1 PAEPAT
7 STAAAP
13 APAAAPA
20 APELDAAEF
29 SEMLASLAPDG
40 DPGPIMNKLRSV
52 ANLSAWPRQ
61 DQPALSLV
69 VRASGERGGG
79 AMSTAFTTLAT
90 SLIEAGADPAFV
102 DRRGQS
108 LVEMAA
114 QSNDEPMVRLL

>member
-1 PAEPAT
+1 
-7 STAAAP
+7 
-13 APAAAPA
+13 
-20 APELDAAEF
+20 
-29 SEMLASLAPDG
+29 
-40 DPGPIMNKLRSV
+40 
-52 ANLSAWPRQ
+52 
-61 DQPALSLV
+61 QPALSLV

-114 QSNDEPMVRLL
+114 QSNDEPMVRLLVDRGGSVSPSVLVWAVRSGGLPLFPQFLRSQPDAASAEVLFAAID